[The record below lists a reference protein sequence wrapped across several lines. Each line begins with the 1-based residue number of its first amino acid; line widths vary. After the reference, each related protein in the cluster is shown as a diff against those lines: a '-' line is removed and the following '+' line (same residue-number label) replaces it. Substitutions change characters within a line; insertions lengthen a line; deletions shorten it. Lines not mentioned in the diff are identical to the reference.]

1 MVNFKLIAGAIA
13 ATAAL
18 VGGGMVIASP
28 ASAMSGTGIRT
39 VACGA
44 GKTAQ
49 IDWKSTGTVNLFSF
63 NTNAPYADDTF
74 VRQVTSN
81 GSYSWNSGRSTLHW
95 GFGVSPGNVTSFTER
110 CVLFNR

>member
-1 MVNFKLIAGAIA
+1 MKKTTRTLGAIA
-13 ATAAL
+13 VTAGL
-18 VGGGMVIASP
+18 VIGGAVAAAP
-28 ASAMSGTGIRT
+28 ANAMSGTGIRT

-63 NTNAPYADDTF
+63 NTNAPYAADTLE
-74 VRQVTSN
+74 RQVTKN

-95 GFGVSPGNVTSFTER
+95 GFGVSPGNVTSYTER
-110 CVLFNR
+110 CVLFN